1 MVWLRKNL
9 VPEFLRKSVLYRSLG
24 DVESFEVKTGCFVN
38 TTEVRNDAEF
48 RSLLLTLIHWKV
60 DKLPADII
68 RYILRTKAHFLIL
81 LVQKFKSLPNPTSD
95 LLFFYYLAI
104 ATTPPVRN
112 DFDGFSFL
120 YNIDKKA
127 LDVCCA
133 HQAALVCLVHH
144 EINPDNVWT
153 EGTCALAAYNALPGV
168 LQLLHERGC
177 PWDESTCWSAVQG
190 DSQACLQY
198 AHEHG
203 CPWSS
208 LCLKDAIANKRAGI
222 FLYLLERGCPWRDSS
237 LLSAAEHALC
247 ARWASKVENKIY
259 SAPTAATT
267 VVTTTSTTT
276 ITTSSV
282 PDAAPTSS
290 ITAVS
295 KASTSPPVAAIV
307 STTTASTSSSSVAEA
322 VGDPLRPAISAA
334 LSRLST
340 AYMRDY
346 PVQSGAE
353 GASHTADKRGR
364 TGGAKKNTT
373 LVTQAQLHET

>member
-1 MVWLRKNL
+1 MVWLRKDL

-24 DVESFEVKTGCFVN
+24 DVQSFEVKTGCFVN

-120 YNIDKKA
+120 YNIDKNA

-144 EINPDNVWT
+144 EINPENVWT

-168 LQLLHERGC
+168 LRLLHERGC

-247 ARWASKVENKIY
+247 ARWASKVENRIY
-259 SAPTAATT
+259 PAPTAAIT
-267 VVTTTSTTT
+267 VVTTSTTT
-276 ITTSSV
+276 TTTSS
-282 PDAAPTSS
+282 AAPTSS
-290 ITAVS
+290 ITTVS
-295 KASTSPPVAAIV
+295 KASPLPPVAVIV
-307 STTTASTSSSSVAEA
+307 STAPASTSTVTPSSSA

-340 AYMRDY
+340 AYMRDF
-346 PVQSGAE
+346 PVQSGTE
-353 GASHTADKRGR
+353 GAAPQAADKRGR
-364 TGGAKKNTT
+364 AGGAKKNTT